1 MNTWTGT
8 ILRIDLSNKKI
19 VGTESTDPYLDHF
32 IGGRGI
38 NVKIA
43 FDEISPET
51 SPFDPENRL
60 LLGPGLFTGTPVPT
74 AARMA
79 VTTMLPNG
87 LIGSSGIGGFIGA
100 EIKHS
105 GYDNIVI
112 EGKADTPVYIHIHD
126 NTVELKDARHIRGFD
141 TWETQQAIKEEVN
154 DPDVQIMCIGPAGE
168 NLVSF
173 SCIVSG
179 HSNAAGHGGA
189 GAIMGSK
196 NLKAIAVRGR
206 QPVKISKMDEFL
218 KVCLETRNSLVNNPV
233 RQMIGEGAD
242 SLAVPGVLM
251 AGIAVFGNWEHADWD
266 RVRVRRYRKKSRSFG
281 PAVVQVAPDVS
292 VAQCAI
298 RVFYPC
304 LESEQEPRSVRLG

>member
-1 MNTWTGT
+1 MNEKEVTTYMNIWTG
-8 ILRIDLSNKKI
+8 IIFRIDLSNKKI
-19 VGTESTDPYLDHF
+19 VGKESTDLYLDHF

-43 FDEISPET
+43 FDEISAET
-51 SPFDPENRL
+51 SRFDPENRL

-87 LIGSSGIGGFIGA
+87 LIGLSGIGGFIGA

-154 DPDVQIMCIGPAGE
+154 DLMYRLCALDPP
-168 NLVSF
+168 
-173 SCIVSG
+173 
-179 HSNAAGHGGA
+179 
-189 GAIMGSK
+189 
-196 NLKAIAVRGR
+196 GR
-206 QPVKISKMDEFL
+206 IW
-218 KVCLETRNSLVNNPV
+218 
-233 RQMIGEGAD
+233 
-242 SLAVPGVLM
+242 LA
-251 AGIAVFGNWEHADWD
+251 
-266 RVRVRRYRKKSRSFG
+266 
-281 PAVVQVAPDVS
+281 S
-292 VAQCAI
+292 VA
-298 RVFYPC
+298 
-304 LESEQEPRSVRLG
+304 SSVGIPMLQVMVARAQSWVPKI